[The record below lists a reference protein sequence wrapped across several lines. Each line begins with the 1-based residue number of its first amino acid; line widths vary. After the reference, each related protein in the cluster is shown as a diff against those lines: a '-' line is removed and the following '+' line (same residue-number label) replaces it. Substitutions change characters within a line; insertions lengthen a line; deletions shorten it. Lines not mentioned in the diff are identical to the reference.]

1 MFSSTVFNRIKVTW
15 NYVIQS
21 TAVGK
26 LAANFGKF
34 FNKQTII
41 TLGGTVI
48 LKDIFGKPY
57 ENVLRYTHIHTY

>member
-1 MFSSTVFNRIKVTW
+1 MELCYSI
-15 NYVIQS
+15 

-41 TLGGTVI
+41 TLGTVI